1 MSSYLKRVH
10 GVIFVAGDQGVSR
23 QELAQ
28 SLMISI
34 EEVDQCIEQ
43 LTLNLQHDSDSPIE
57 LVNFNQRY
65 RLITKQDLA
74 TDVEQFAQAPFSQ
87 NLSRAAIETLA
98 IIAYRQPLTRMAID
112 EIRGV
117 SSSSMIQKLISRDLI
132 KEVGRIE
139 APGRPVLYGVTDYFM
154 DYFGLTSLQD
164 LPEIEPI
171 ALNAELA
178 SEELFN
184 LKEWP
189 IEFFDDTE
197 QNNENEDEL

>member
-1 MSSYLKRVH
+1 MSSNLKRVH

>member
-1 MSSYLKRVH
+1 MKELIKRVFA
-10 GVIFVAGDQGVSR
+10 ILFVAGDEGVSR

-28 SLMISI
+28 SLQETISEI
-34 EEVDQCIEQ
+34 DQSLEQ
-43 LTLNLQHDSDSPIE
+43 LKLDLQTDEYSPLE

-65 RLITKQDLA
+65 RLITKRELA
-74 TDVEQFAQAPFSQ
+74 QDVESYAQAPFSQ
-87 NLSRAAIETLA
+87 NLTRAAIETLS
-98 IIAYRQPLTRMAID
+98 IIAYRQPITRMAID

-117 SSSSMIQKLISRDLI
+117 SSSSLIQKLISRDLV
-132 KEVGRIE
+132 KEIGRIE
-139 APGRPVLYGVTDYFM
+139 APGRPVLYGITDYFM
-154 DYFGLTSLQD
+154 DYFGLKSLED

-189 IEFFDDTE
+189 IELY
-197 QNNENEDEL
+197 EDENNQGEDD